1 MIKLILKRFPS
12 VTELKC
18 KTTVFSARIE
28 YLRGN
33 ADWTALLWLL
43 NISPPGAPWRGGGET
58 YLLLSGSSS
67 FIHLVIKRIIVNLF
81 LNKPN

>member
-18 KTTVFSARIE
+18 KTTMFSARIE

-33 ADWTALLWLL
+33 ADWTVE
-43 NISPPGAPWRGGGET
+43 NC
-58 YLLLSGSSS
+58 SS
-67 FIHLVIKRIIVNLF
+67 LVIEHFNPGGALAGGRDLPATQRLLF
-81 LNKPN
+81 LHSFGN

>member
-33 ADWTALLWLL
+33 ADWTVENCSSLVIEHFNPGGAL
-43 NISPPGAPWRGGGET
+43 AGGERPT
-58 YLLLSGSSS
+58 CYSAASLPS
-67 FIHLVIKRIIVNLF
+67 FIW
-81 LNKPN
+81 